1 MKQIFPKEIIE
12 NTIEVHQFSHS
23 TKSKA
28 IYALLLTALL
38 TVFVLLPFI
47 NVTIHSSARGIIK
60 PNKERVLMNTIN
72 SGRIVSSNLVNNS
85 LVKKGDTLL
94 MLDATVINEKIKLS
108 NTQIKDLELFVEDL
122 SVLTSLEKIKFKKII
137 SPKYQKEYLLL
148 QEKLINLQTRYE
160 KALHDY
166 NRNKTLYNK
175 DVIAKVEFE
184 NIEFEYNLSKNRITE
199 LKQQQR
205 SIWQTNLA
213 EYKNTLI
220 EFESK
225 KEQLFEDISH
235 YTISA
240 PIDGTLLSVSNLAPG
255 TYVNVGHTFAEI
267 SPNTELLVECFV
279 SPSDIGLLNDE
290 NKTSFQV
297 DAFNYNQWGLVTGK
311 IIDIGKDI
319 EMINN
324 EPVFKIRCM
333 MNEQSLQLKNGFIG
347 KLKKGMSL
355 TAQFEVIDRS
365 LFDLLYDKMD
375 DWLNPSRN
383 EITSLKS

>member
-12 NTIEVHQFSHS
+12 NTVEVHQFSHS
-23 TKSKA
+23 TKSKI

-38 TVFVLLPFI
+38 TAFIVLPFI

-94 MLDATVINEKIKLS
+94 TLDNTIINEQIKLS
-108 NTQIKDLELFVEDL
+108 NQQINDLSLFIEDL
-122 SVLTSLEKIKFKKII
+122 KILTSLKNIDLKEII
-137 SPKYQKEYLLL
+137 SPKYQKEYLLF
-148 QEKLINLQTRYE
+148 QEKLINLQTRYK

-166 NRNKTLYNK
+166 NRNKILYEK

-184 NIEFEYNLSKNRITE
+184 NIEFEYNLAKNSIAQ

-205 SIWQTNLA
+205 SVWQTNLT

-220 EFESK
+220 EFKSS
-225 KEQLFEDISH
+225 KEQLFENISH
-235 YTISA
+235 YTITA
-240 PIDGTLLSVSNLAPG
+240 PINGTLLNVKNLAPN
-255 TYVNVGHTFAEI
+255 TYVSGGQSFAEI
-267 SPNTELLVECFV
+267 SPNTDLLVECFV
-279 SPSDIGLLNDE
+279 SPSDIGLLNKD
-290 NKTSFQV
+290 NVTNFQV

-319 EMINN
+319 EIINS

-347 KLKKGMSL
+347 KLKKGMTL
-355 TAQFEVIDRS
+355 TAQFEVIERS
-365 LFDLLYDKMD
+365 LFDLLYDKID